1 MTDTAIQHQHDQL
14 KEQQQ
19 DNALITDGSIITI
32 RSNHSSIADAYSD
45 DADYDSLDTIAEQ
58 QQQNEKDVIA
68 TSIPTAN
75 QQQQQRRRRA
85 LTVTQN
91 NRPGDTDEAKPV
103 ATNNE
108 STQSGEGQQP
118 TATVT
123 EAFDDLNLHDQIHEL
138 DDTIIDGNQHLSD
151 SDYDDDDDD
160 DLVSGHK
167 RHQSHRSTMSSI
179 HSYVSSASN
188 YDLLLARLGSKD
200 TTSSTSTSTLDTPTQ
215 EIRNSFDRVYNDAVS
230 KGEEDEIDWEFW
242 SKVISDFNSVAKSEP
257 KVLSYNI
264 QRGIPPTLRG
274 MIWQL
279 FAKSKNVKLEEQ
291 YMQLLKEESVYEKA
305 IARDLP
311 KASFMNHE
319 YFAVQDGQEA
329 LFNVVKAYSLY
340 DTEVGYSQGLLHI
353 TGPLLLNMPEE
364 EAFCVIVQ
372 LMNKYDLRGH
382 FLPQS
387 DLLSQRLYQLEGL
400 VADHLPHIQRHFQ
413 AHGVRSNMYAYQWF
427 STLFAYKFP
436 LDTVFRIYDMIFAEG
451 IETLHRFSVA
461 LLERNQ
467 STILSLEF
475 DDLVNF
481 LKSDLLEIYME
492 NANQLVKDAFQIH
505 IVSKR
510 LDRLAKDYQVES
522 ARANNEA
529 EAIEALKRQNKALA
543 DSIKKMDMEYSELNK
558 EHTEVATE
566 LITAK
571 MDIARIHDENEAL
584 RQQSNDLKKA
594 LETLPAEVETRVKEE
609 MEILYTK
616 NAALVERNSALED
629 QLAYME
635 NMIIEIKEKYSESEN
650 EREGLRQRLT
660 DLKRLMG

>member
-230 KGEEDEIDWEFW
+230 KGEEDEIDW
-242 SKVISDFNSVAKSEP
+242 
-257 KVLSYNI
+257 
-264 QRGIPPTLRG
+264 G
-274 MIWQL
+274 
-279 FAKSKNVKLEEQ
+279 
-291 YMQLLKEESVYEKA
+291 
-305 IARDLP
+305 
-311 KASFMNHE
+311 
-319 YFAVQDGQEA
+319 
-329 LFNVVKAYSLY
+329 KAYIACKLHCESNTHLVSSPSL
-340 DTEVGYSQGLLHI
+340 
-353 TGPLLLNMPEE
+353 PL
-364 EAFCVIVQ
+364 
-372 LMNKYDLRGH
+372 
-382 FLPQS
+382 
-387 DLLSQRLYQLEGL
+387 
-400 VADHLPHIQRHFQ
+400 
-413 AHGVRSNMYAYQWF
+413 
-427 STLFAYKFP
+427 
-436 LDTVFRIYDMIFAEG
+436 
-451 IETLHRFSVA
+451 A
-461 LLERNQ
+461 LLVFDC
-467 STILSLEF
+467 SLSLQQ
-475 DDLVNF
+475 NR
-481 LKSDLLEIYME
+481 I
-492 NANQLVKDAFQIH
+492 LVKGHLGFQQCGQVRTQGAVVQH
-505 IVSKR
+505 SKR
-510 LDRLAKDYQVES
+510 NSTHTSRHDLAVVC
-522 ARANNEA
+522 
-529 EAIEALKRQNKALA
+529 
-543 DSIKKMDMEYSELNK
+543 K
-558 EHTEVATE
+558 E
-566 LITAK
+566 
-571 MDIARIHDENEAL
+571 
-584 RQQSNDLKKA
+584 
-594 LETLPAEVETRVKEE
+594 
-609 MEILYTK
+609 
-616 NAALVERNSALED
+616 
-629 QLAYME
+629 
-635 NMIIEIKEKYSESEN
+635 
-650 EREGLRQRLT
+650 
-660 DLKRLMG
+660 